1 MKKGILILLL
11 FCSAFANAQSLK
23 DALFSG
29 RLKNDNNT
37 VIRKGE
43 DLSTKMVDTTRRATV
58 DTIVRFKADS
68 LTMDSIAKGMAVHR
82 DTVLVSSA
90 DNKIIYDSRT
100 AAAPTGAP
108 VTAAPTTQA
117 TETPAADTTAAA
129 AAEVPKEAAPAA
141 KSNNTL
147 IKEYVDSVSRYINTE
162 VLSNKKIKKGTYY
175 VTVSY
180 SIETDGKV
188 DITEVIVSPEN
199 AFLQSQIRSQLEMEP
214 PRLEPVKNSAG
225 TPRKVSRKYNF
236 TLNKE

>member
-11 FCSAFANAQSLK
+11 FCAQFADAQSLK

-29 RLKNDNNT
+29 RLKNDNNS

-43 DLSTKMVDTTRRATV
+43 DLSTKMVDTTRKATV
-58 DTIVRFKADS
+58 DTVIRFKGDS
-68 LTMDSIAKGMAVHR
+68 LTLDSIAKGMAVHR
-82 DTVLVSSA
+82 DTVLVSTV
-90 DNKIIYDSRT
+90 DNKVIPAT
-100 AAAPTGAP
+100 QPAAP
-108 VTAAPTTQA
+108 VTEGAA
-117 TETPAADTTAAA
+117 TETPASDTAAA
-129 AAEVPKEAAPAA
+129 AVEEAPKEAAPAA

-147 IKEYVDSVSRYINTE
+147 MKEYVDSVAKTLNTE
-162 VLSNKKIKKGTYY
+162 VLNSKKIKKGTYY

-180 SIETDGKV
+180 AIETDGKV

-199 AFLQSQIRSQLEMEP
+199 AFLQSNIRSQLELEP

>member
-11 FCSAFANAQSLK
+11 FCAQFADAQSLK

-29 RLKNDNNT
+29 RLKNDNNS

-43 DLSTKMVDTTRRATV
+43 DLSTKMVDTTRKANV
-58 DTIVRFKADS
+58 DTVIRFKGDS
-68 LTMDSIAKGMAVHR
+68 LTLDSIAKGMAVHR
-82 DTVLVSSA
+82 DTVLVSTA
-90 DNKIIYDSRT
+90 DNKVISAT
-100 AAAPTGAP
+100 QPPAP
-108 VTAAPTTQA
+108 VTAAT
-117 TETPAADTTAAA
+117 TETPASDTAAVA
-129 AAEVPKEAAPAA
+129 VEEAPKEAAPAA

-147 IKEYVDSVSRYINTE
+147 IKEYVDSVAKTLNTE
-162 VLSNKKIKKGTYY
+162 VLNSKKIKKGTYY

-180 SIETDGKV
+180 AIETDGKV

-199 AFLQSQIRSQLEMEP
+199 AFLQSNIRSQLELEP
-214 PRLEPVKNSAG
+214 PVLEPVKNSAG

>member
-11 FCSAFANAQSLK
+11 FCAQFADAQSLK

-29 RLKNDNNT
+29 RLKNDNNS

-43 DLSTKMVDTTRRATV
+43 DLSTKMVDTTRKANV
-58 DTIVRFKADS
+58 DTVIRFKGDS
-68 LTMDSIAKGMAVHR
+68 LTLDSIAKGMAVHR
-82 DTVLVSSA
+82 DTVLVSTA
-90 DNKIIYDSRT
+90 DNKVIPAT
-100 AAAPTGAP
+100 QPAAS
-108 VTAAPTTQA
+108 VTAAT
-117 TETPAADTTAAA
+117 TETPASDTAAVA
-129 AAEVPKEAAPAA
+129 VEEAPKEAAPAA

-147 IKEYVDSVSRYINTE
+147 IKEYVDSVAKTLNTE
-162 VLSNKKIKKGTYY
+162 VLNSKKIKKGTYY

-180 SIETDGKV
+180 AIETDGKV

-199 AFLQSQIRSQLEMEP
+199 AFLQSNIRSQLELEP
-214 PRLEPVKNSAG
+214 PVLEPVKNSAG